1 MKFDRVAVTGGS
13 GRLGRYVVEELS
25 GHAEVTVLDLTPP
38 AAGLAYAA
46 LDVRDLDAVAAA
58 LAGHDAV
65 VHLAGIDDGVPVPD
79 KTYFET
85 NVQGSWNVLHAAHEL
100 GIRKVVLASSSAA
113 QGLGS
118 RDRPPLYL
126 PIDEDHPPRPSV
138 VYALSKLM
146 VETIAASFGRRGK
159 METVCLRPTL
169 VARPEAIG
177 AMAEQVAFLAARG
190 VAALEPGD
198 TTPQPYQPLPG
209 LRSYVTSR
217 DAARA
222 FRCALEFAGLRS
234 LVVNIAA
241 ADSVGGTA
249 TLDHL
254 RAVYGALPEV
264 RKPALYAARPD
275 ASAIDTARARDLLG
289 WQSEKDWP
297 AVVAEHA
304 PNTKDQ

>member
-1 MKFDRVAVTGGS
+1 MKFDRIAVTGGS

-38 AAGLAYAA
+38 AGDHAYAA

-65 VHLAGIDDGVPVPD
+65 VHLAAIDDGVPAPD
-79 KTYFET
+79 ETYFET

-113 QGLGS
+113 QGLGP
-118 RDRPPLYL
+118 RDKPPYYL
-126 PIDEDHPPRPSV
+126 PIDEDHPPRPSG
-138 VYALSKLM
+138 VYGLTKLL
-146 VETIAASFGRRGK
+146 VETIAASFARRGA

-169 VARPEAIG
+169 IVRPEAVG
-177 AMAEQVAFLAARG
+177 AIVEQLAFLAARG

-198 TTPQPYQPLPG
+198 ETPQPYDGLPV

-222 FRCALEFAGLRS
+222 FRCALEFDGLPS
-234 LVVNIAA
+234 LVANVAA
-241 ADSVGGTA
+241 ADSLGTAA
-249 TLDHL
+249 TLDHV

-264 RKPALYAARPD
+264 RAPARYAARPG
-275 ASAIDTARARDLLG
+275 ASAIDTTRARERLG
-289 WQSEKDWP
+289 WQAEKDWP
-297 AVVAEHA
+297 AVVTEQAG
-304 PNTKDQ
+304 

>member
-25 GHAEVTVLDLTPP
+25 GHAEVTVLDIAPP
-38 AAGLAYAA
+38 AGDHAYAA
-46 LDVRDLDAVAAA
+46 VDVRDLDAVASA

-65 VHLAGIDDGVPVPD
+65 IHLAAIDDGVPVDD

-146 VETIAASFGRRGK
+146 VETIAASFGRRGR

-169 VARPEAIG
+169 VMRPEAVG
-177 AMAEQVAFLAARG
+177 PAVEQLAFLAARG
-190 VAALEPGD
+190 VPALEPGD
-198 TTPQPYQPLPG
+198 TTPQPYSPLPG

-217 DAARA
+217 DAGRA
-222 FRCALEFAGLRS
+222 FRCALEFAGLPS

-241 ADSVGGTA
+241 ADSVGDTP
-249 TLDHL
+249 TLDHM

-264 RKPALYAARPD
+264 RKPALYAARPG
-275 ASAIDTARARDLLG
+275 ASAIDTTRARDLLG
-289 WQSEKDWP
+289 WQTEKDWP
-297 AVVAEHA
+297 AVVAEQA
-304 PNTKDQ
+304 G